1 MRDTYFTF
9 QPLVPVRRSAAA
21 SAEMVTQLLFGDLV
35 EVLASDRQWFH
46 IRNRSDGYEG
56 WIDEKMVLPVDG
68 GWLSAVVGWEYI
80 LAPCALLKTSCAGAD
95 LPLHLTTGARLPRM
109 AGAEENRMIRLEIAG
124 WKLEAYPSMFRH
136 PRGAGV
142 PGILE
147 VSDHYLGS
155 PYLWGGK
162 SIWGIDCS
170 GFTQMVFA
178 ICGVALPRDASQQVT
193 LGVDVGW
200 PDRRSGDLA
209 FFTNEDGQVIHVGL
223 VLPDGNVRHAAG
235 HVHDTRL
242 EPEGLISRYSGK
254 QTHQLFKIKRIV
266 KFPQNVL

>member
-1 MRDTYFTF
+1 MPDTYFTF
-9 QPLVPVRRSAAA
+9 QTLVPVRRSAAD

-35 EVLASDRQWFH
+35 EMLARDRQWLRV
-46 IRNRSDGYEG
+46 RNRSDGYEG

-80 LAPCALLKTSCAGAD
+80 LEPCALLRTSFAGAD
-95 LPLHLTTGARLPRM
+95 LPLYLTTGARLPRL
-109 AGAEENRMIRLEIAG
+109 AGAEEARMIGLEIAG
-124 WKLEAYPSMFRH
+124 WKLEADPSLVF
-136 PRGAGV
+136 PDQGAGV

-147 VSDHYLGS
+147 VSEHYLGA

-170 GFTQMVFA
+170 GFVQMVFA

-193 LGVDVGW
+193 LGAEVGW
-200 PDRRSGDLA
+200 ADRRGGDLA
-209 FFTNEDGQVIHVGL
+209 FFTNENGKVTHVGL

-242 EPEGLISRYSGK
+242 EPEGLVSRYSGM

-266 KFPQNVL
+266 